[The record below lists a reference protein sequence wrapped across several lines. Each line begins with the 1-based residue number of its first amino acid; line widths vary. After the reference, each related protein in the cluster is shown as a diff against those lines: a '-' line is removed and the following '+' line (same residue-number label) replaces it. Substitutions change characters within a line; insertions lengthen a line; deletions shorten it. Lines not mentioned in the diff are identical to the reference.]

1 MNIRQI
7 NLVDLPVLQRLG
19 KQTFQETFAS
29 QNREADMQAYLV
41 EKFSTEQLIQ
51 ELNNPHMTF
60 YFAEIAGQ
68 AVGYLKLNFA
78 QAQTELQDQSAVE
91 IERIYVLANHHR
103 QGVEQALFQHA
114 LLIANQHN
122 ANYIWLG
129 VWEHNHKALRF
140 YEKNGFVAFDRHI
153 FRLGSDEQVDIMMK
167 KVLK

>member
-7 NLVDLPVLQRLG
+7 NLVDLPLLQRLG
-19 KQTFQETFAS
+19 KQTFQETFAN
-29 QNREADMQAYLV
+29 QNSEADMQAYLV
-41 EKFSTEQLIQ
+41 EKFSTEQLTQ

-91 IERIYVLANHHR
+91 IERIYVLADYHSK
-103 QGVEQALFQHA
+103 GVGKALFQHA
-114 LLIANQHN
+114 LLIAKQHN
-122 ANYIWLG
+122 ADYIWLG